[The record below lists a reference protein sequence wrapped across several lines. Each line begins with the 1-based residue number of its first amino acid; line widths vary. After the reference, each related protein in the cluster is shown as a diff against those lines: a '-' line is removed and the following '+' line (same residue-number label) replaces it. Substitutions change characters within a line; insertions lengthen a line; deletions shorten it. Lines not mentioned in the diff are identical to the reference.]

1 MLFKLP
7 SLWTVWDSGG
17 DTKYL
22 IVIVLWRQM
31 KQRKETDNG
40 DMNDMLFKIV
50 GEGLSNKE
58 YLKKDLG

>member
-1 MLFKLP
+1 
-7 SLWTVWDSGG
+7 
-17 DTKYL
+17 
-22 IVIVLWRQM
+22 M